1 MRVPWYR
8 SVELLHNTLCVL
20 IYCTRMREPC
30 VGVHTQDTYTV
41 ISLIWFNSVLF
52 YSAHLPLVGN
62 AARFRFRLRDQILK
76 GHAYAARSRWL
87 HRTPRTPERMPTD
100 RAIVHTPTP
109 VRVFLVHTACGITQ
123 CWAFDKP
130 SSMLW
135 SVGVAPTSLMLINAA
150 GTLQRRSAAHR
161 TGKSLPLRRS
171 ASCRRC
177 STRPSA
183 LYPLRTR

>member
-1 MRVPWYR
+1 MCRCTHTRHIHSYKLNIVQFSFILFRTFAFGRQCRTLSSSLTR
-8 SVELLHNTLCVL
+8 SN
-20 IYCTRMREPC
+20 IK
-30 VGVHTQDTYTV
+30 G
-41 ISLIWFNSVLF
+41 
-52 YSAHLPLVGN
+52 
-62 AARFRFRLRDQILK
+62 LRIRR
-76 GHAYAARSRWL
+76 AL
-87 HRTPRTPERMPTD
+87 HRTPRTPECMPTD